1 MDWMEEAVAL
11 LLQRGRLLLKAYPGA
26 GKSTLFPLRLLK
38 ALPGKALLFEPR
50 RVAARAVAARLAENL
65 GEPLGKTVGYRVR
78 LEGRESRETRLLVM
92 TEGLLLRLL
101 LEDPTL
107 EGVSAVL
114 LDEAHERHL
123 EGDLAL
129 ALLLKVQ
136 ETLRPDLKLALL
148 TATPDEDLERALKGE
163 VFALEGKGTRWRSS
177 TWKDPSKVL
186 WSPWPPATPAGL
198 FWRGRGTSWS
208 FCPARRRL
216 SPPKGS

>member
-1 MDWMEEAVAL
+1 VAL
-11 LLQRGRLLLKAYPGA
+11 LKKEGRLLLKAYPGA

-38 ALPGKALLFEPR
+38 ALPGKVLLFEPR

-148 TATPDEDLERALKGE
+148 TATPDEDLNRALKGE
-163 VFALEGKGTRWRSS
+163 VLALEGEGHPVEVFHLDR
-177 TWKDPSKVL
+177 
-186 WSPWPPATPAGL
+186 PPQGPLEALAARYARRAFLEGEGGRPGL
-198 FWRGRGTSWS
+198 
-208 FCPARRRL
+208 PARQ
-216 SPPKGS
+216 GGD

>member
-11 LLQRGRLLLKAYPGA
+11 LLQGGRLLLKAYPGA

-38 ALPGKALLFEPR
+38 ALPGRVLLFEPQ

-114 LDEAHERHL
+114 WTR
-123 EGDLAL
+123 
-129 ALLLKVQ
+129 
-136 ETLRPDLKLALL
+136 L
-148 TATPDEDLERALKGE
+148 TSAT
-163 VFALEGKGTRWRSS
+163 WRGI
-177 TWKDPSKVL
+177 W
-186 WSPWPPATPAGL
+186 PWPCSSRCRRPSAP
-198 FWRGRGTSWS
+198 TSSWPS
-208 FCPARRRL
+208 
-216 SPPKGS
+216 SPPPPTRT